1 MKFREEE
8 ESWLTSNEG
17 FLLLDCGDAGNLTG
31 AAAATVHG
39 SEVVIYQSLRTYG
52 TGVKSGHVSKLV
64 GNINFG

>member
-17 FLLLDCGDAGNLTG
+17 FLLVDCGDAGNLTG

-52 TGVKSGHVSKLV
+52 TG
-64 GNINFG
+64 